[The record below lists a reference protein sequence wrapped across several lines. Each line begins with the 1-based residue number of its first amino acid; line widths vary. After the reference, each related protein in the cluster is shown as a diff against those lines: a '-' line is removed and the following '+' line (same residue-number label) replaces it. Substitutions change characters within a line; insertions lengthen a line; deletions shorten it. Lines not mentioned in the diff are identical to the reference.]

1 MQKVNPGNAM
11 QMALRTND
19 KARGDVCG
27 SANQPI
33 EIKVAQTHQDDG
45 QHAKP
50 AGRLRQH
57 LPKLFVNK
65 AGRHYGAD
73 DKEEV
78 EVDHDGDAV
87 VSKAHAQ
94 QRHSCHLCQPGQLF
108 VVLLHSSET
117 KHKHGG

>member
-1 MQKVNPGNAM
+1 M
-11 QMALRTND
+11 
-19 KARGDVCG
+19 
-27 SANQPI
+27 
-33 EIKVAQTHQDDG
+33 AQTHQDDG

-94 QRHSCHLCQPGQLF
+94 
-108 VVLLHSSET
+108 
-117 KHKHGG
+117 